1 MTFLAT
7 SINDIDELYTS
18 LGESE
23 AYAAIHGHQH
33 NLEACI
39 AGSGGTLVKT
49 IGEKSL
55 SSFATREDAIVA
67 AERLRTEWL
76 DSNLADISLGIGIHS
91 GPTLVTTQNN
101 QLDYFGSTVRAVFA
115 LPELAGDGTLL
126 TEAIYADRSLAD
138 CLKTLNHQIE
148 SVDLPGSPNTRTKR
162 LDFPPSDT
170 TS

>member
-1 MTFLAT
+1 
-7 SINDIDELYTS
+7 
-18 LGESE
+18 
-23 AYAAIHGHQH
+23 
-33 NLEACI
+33 
-39 AGSGGTLVKT
+39 
-49 IGEKSL
+49 
-55 SSFATREDAIVA
+55 
-67 AERLRTEWL
+67 
-76 DSNLADISLGIGIHS
+76 LGIGIHS